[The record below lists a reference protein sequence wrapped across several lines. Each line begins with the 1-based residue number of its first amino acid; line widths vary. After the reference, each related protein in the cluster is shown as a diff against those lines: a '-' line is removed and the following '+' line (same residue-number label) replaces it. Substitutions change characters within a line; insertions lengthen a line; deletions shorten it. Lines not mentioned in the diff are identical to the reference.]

1 MIRMRKI
8 RYIILFGLAVCLLA
22 ASCGGGSQARRDALL
37 DILSSTSTDR
47 QTDFARL
54 DSLEQAAPD
63 ADEHERVVRRLV
75 REWLTAFETQ
85 QIPPDSVT
93 VSFVDYLEEHGTPR
107 ERCRA
112 LVLHGMGL
120 ERRGNVADAQLTF
133 QKALGLARQAGDSTQ
148 VLLCWMRL
156 GELYLL
162 RTKLRSEA
170 TEAYGNAMRL
180 AEQLGDASRLS
191 SCHANLGR
199 LYIAALPGDSLYDR
213 WQEGVAHYRKTAELA
228 REAGDEFNE
237 MVAKYELAGLYS
249 ARQHPYEALPL
260 LQETK
265 DFAFRTFPDQKG
277 ATLFSLITVFLQLD
291 RPDSAQV
298 YIDQALALPA
308 RQNNIRYHV
317 YEMLF
322 QYYQAKK
329 RPDLAAWAADSLFHY
344 QPAAALQ
351 QVSTEVAEIKEK
363 YANDQLAEAHARVS
377 RERDD
382 SILIGVSI
390 AVALLIVIVF
400 SRKAYRD
407 RLRRREQQLH
417 EKEQAIDTLQ
427 THLKEEKAHAEE
439 VSVRLTEMKAREQE
453 LSHALTND
461 TELMQRLRQ
470 EPKFLSEEDWEKLK
484 EVTDR
489 VYNNFTVR
497 LHEHCPQLT
506 EVYIR
511 YCILIKLGFTVSQI
525 AILMAVAPSSVS
537 QQKSRIKKR
546 LLQSADCAFA
556 EDDSLDEWL
565 AKY

>member
-1 MIRMRKI
+1 MRNLL
-8 RYIILFGLAVCLLA
+8 YFLLFCLAFCMLV
-22 ASCGGGSQARRDALL
+22 ASCGDGSQARREALL
-37 DILSSTSTDR
+37 DILSSTSTDS

-54 DSLEQAAPD
+54 DSLEQATPD
-63 ADEHERVVRRLV
+63 ADEHERMVRHLV

-85 QIPPDSVT
+85 QIAPDSVT
-93 VSFVDYLEEHGTPR
+93 APLVDYLEEHGTPR

-120 ERRGNVADAQLTF
+120 ERRGNVADAQLTY
-133 QKALGLARQAGDSTQ
+133 QKALSLARQAGDSTQ

-156 GELYLL
+156 DELYLL
-162 RTKLRSEA
+162 RTELRSEA

-180 AEQLGDASRLS
+180 AEQLGDASCLS

-213 WQEGVAHYRKTAELA
+213 WQEGVAHYRKAAELA
-228 REAGDEFNE
+228 REAGDEFDE

-265 DFAFRTFPDQKG
+265 DFMFRTFPDQKG

-329 RPDLAAWAADSLFHY
+329 LHDLAAWAADSLFHY

-407 RLRRREQQLH
+407 RLHHREQQLH
-417 EKEQAIDTLQ
+417 EKDEAINTLQ
-427 THLKEEKAHAEE
+427 TNLEEEKAHVEE
-439 VSVRLTEMKAREQE
+439 VSGRLSDIEAREHE
-453 LSHALTND
+453 LRHALTND
-461 TELMQRLRQ
+461 TELMQRLRK
-470 EPKFLSEEDWEKLK
+470 EPKFLDDSEWEKLK
-484 EVTDR
+484 VVVDD
-489 VYNNFTVR
+489 VYKDFTTR
-497 LHEHCPQLT
+497 LHERFPQLS

-511 YCILIKLGFTVSQI
+511 YCILIKLRFTVSQI

-537 QQKSRIKKR
+537 QQKSRIKKW
-546 LLQSADCAFA
+546 LLQTEGFAFG
-556 EDDSLDEWL
+556 EGETLDEWIGRF
-565 AKY
+565 

>member
-1 MIRMRKI
+1 MRKI
-8 RYIILFGLAVCLLA
+8 LYIFLFGLAVCLLA
-22 ASCGGGSQARRDALL
+22 ASCGGGSQARREALL
-37 DILSSTSTDR
+37 DILSSTSTDV

-63 ADEHERVVRRLV
+63 ADEHERVVQRLV
-75 REWLTAFETQ
+75 REWLTAVETQ
-85 QIPPDSVT
+85 QIAPDSVT
-93 VSFVDYLEEHGTPR
+93 APLVDYLEKHGTPR
-107 ERCRA
+107 ERVRA
-112 LVLHGMGL
+112 LLLHGMGL
-120 ERRGNVADAQLTF
+120 ERRDNAADALLAY
-133 QKALGLARQAGDSTQ
+133 QKALRLSQQADDSVQ

-156 GELYLL
+156 GELYYL
-162 RTKLRSEA
+162 RTDLRSEA
-170 TEAYGNAMRL
+170 AEAYGNAIRL

-191 SCHANLGR
+191 SCYANLGR
-199 LYIAALPGDSLYDR
+199 LYMAAQPGDSLYDR
-213 WQEGVAHYRKTAELA
+213 WQEGVAHYRKAAELA
-228 REAGDEFNE
+228 REAGDELNE
-237 MVAKYELAGLYS
+237 MAAKYELAGLYS
-249 ARQHPYEALPL
+249 TRQHPHEALPL

-344 QPAAALQ
+344 QPAAARQ
-351 QVSTEVAEIKEK
+351 QTSVQVAEIKEK
-363 YANDQLAEAHARVS
+363 YANDQLSEAHARVS
-377 RERDD
+377 QERDN
-382 SILIGVSI
+382 SILIGVAV
-390 AVALLIVIVF
+390 AVALLLVIVF

-407 RLRRREQQLH
+407 RLHRREQQLH
-417 EKEQAIDTLQ
+417 EKDQAIDTLQ
-427 THLKEEKAHAEE
+427 THLEEEKAHAEE
-439 VSVRLTEMKAREQE
+439 VSGRLSEMETREQE

-461 TELMQRLRQ
+461 TELMQRLRK
-470 EPKFLSEEDWEKLK
+470 EPKFLGEEDWEKLK
-484 EVTDR
+484 TVTDR
-489 VYNNFTVR
+489 VYNGFTVR
-497 LHEHCPQLT
+497 LHEYCPQLS

-525 AILMAVAPSSVS
+525 GILMAVAPSSVS

-546 LLQSADCAFA
+546 LLQSPGCAFA
-556 EDDSLDEWL
+556 EGESLDEWL
-565 AKY
+565 GRF

>member
-1 MIRMRKI
+1 MRKI
-8 RYIILFGLAVCLLA
+8 LYIFLFGLAVCLLA
-22 ASCGGGSQARRDALL
+22 ASCGGGSQARREALL
-37 DILSSTSTDR
+37 DILTSPSTDR

-63 ADEHERVVRRLV
+63 AGEHERVVHRLV
-75 REWLTAFETQ
+75 REWLTASQTQ
-85 QIPPDSVT
+85 QIAPDSVT
-93 VSFVDYLEEHGTPR
+93 APLVDYLEEHGTPR
-107 ERCRA
+107 ERARA
-112 LVLHGMGL
+112 LLLHGMGL
-120 ERRGNVADAQLTF
+120 ERRDNAADALLAY
-133 QKALGLARQAGDSTQ
+133 QKALRLSQQAGDSVQ

-156 GELYLL
+156 GELYYL
-162 RTKLRSEA
+162 RTDLRSEA
-170 TEAYGNAMRL
+170 AEAYGNAMSL

-199 LYIAALPGDSLYDR
+199 LYMAAQPGDSLYDR
-213 WQEGVAHYRKTAELA
+213 WQEGVAHYRKAAELA
-228 REAGDEFNE
+228 HEAGDELNE
-237 MVAKYELAGLYS
+237 MAAKYELAGLYS
-249 ARQHPYEALPL
+249 TRQHPHEALPL

-329 RPDLAAWAADSLFHY
+329 RPDLAAWAADSLFYY
-344 QPAAALQ
+344 QPTAARQ
-351 QVSTEVAEIKEK
+351 QTSVQVAEVKEK
-363 YANDQLAEAHARVS
+363 YDNEQLSEAHARVS
-377 RERDD
+377 RERDN
-382 SILIGVSI
+382 SILIGVAV
-390 AVALLIVIVF
+390 AVALLLVIVF

-407 RLRRREQQLH
+407 RLHRREQQLH
-417 EKEQAIDTLQ
+417 EKDQAIDTLQ
-427 THLKEEKAHAEE
+427 THLEEEKAHVEE
-439 VSVRLTEMKAREQE
+439 VSGRLSEMETREQE

-461 TELMQRLRQ
+461 TELMQRLRK

-484 EVTDR
+484 TVTDR

-525 AILMAVAPSSVS
+525 GILMAVAPSSVS
-537 QQKSRIKKR
+537 LQKSRIKKR
-546 LLQSADCAFA
+546 LLQSPGCAFA
-556 EDDSLDEWL
+556 EGESLDEWL
-565 AKY
+565 GRF

>member
-1 MIRMRKI
+1 MRKI
-8 RYIILFGLAVCLLA
+8 LYIFLFGLAVCLLA
-22 ASCGGGSQARRDALL
+22 ASCGGGSQARREALL
-37 DILSSTSTDR
+37 DILTSTSTDR

-63 ADEHERVVRRLV
+63 ADEHEQVVRRLV
-75 REWLTAFETQ
+75 RAWLTAFETQ
-85 QIPPDSVT
+85 QAAPDSVT
-93 VSFVDYLEEHGTPR
+93 APLVDYLEKHGTPR
-107 ERCRA
+107 ERVRA
-112 LVLHGMGL
+112 LLLHGMGL
-120 ERRGNVADAQLTF
+120 ERRDNAADALLAY
-133 QKALGLARQAGDSTQ
+133 QKALRLARQGGDSTQ

-162 RTKLRSEA
+162 RTELRSEA
-170 TEAYGNAMRL
+170 AEAYGNAMRL

-199 LYIAALPGDSLYDR
+199 LYMSAQPGDSLYDR
-213 WQEGVAHYRKTAELA
+213 WQEGVAHYRKAAELA
-228 REAGDEFNE
+228 HEAGDELNE
-237 MVAKYELAGLYS
+237 MAAKYELAGLYS
-249 ARQHPYEALPL
+249 TRQHPHEALPL

-329 RPDLAAWAADSLFHY
+329 RPDLAAWAADSLFYY
-344 QPAAALQ
+344 QPAAARQ
-351 QVSTEVAEIKEK
+351 QTSVQVAEVKEK
-363 YANDQLAEAHARVS
+363 YDNEQLSEAHARVS
-377 RERDD
+377 QERDN
-382 SILIGVSI
+382 SILIGVAV
-390 AVALLIVIVF
+390 AVALLLVIVF

-417 EKEQAIDTLQ
+417 EKDQAIDTLQ
-427 THLKEEKAHAEE
+427 THLEEEKAHAEE
-439 VSVRLTEMKAREQE
+439 VSGRLSEMETREQE

-461 TELMQRLRQ
+461 TELMQRLRK
-470 EPKFLSEEDWEKLK
+470 EPKFLGEEDWEKLK
-484 EVTDR
+484 AVTDR
-489 VYNNFTVR
+489 VYNGFTLR
-497 LHEHCPQLT
+497 LHEYCPQLS

-525 AILMAVAPSSVS
+525 GILMAVAPSSVS

-546 LLQSADCAFA
+546 LLQSPGCVFA
-556 EDDSLDEWL
+556 EGESLDEWL
-565 AKY
+565 GRF

>member
-1 MIRMRKI
+1 MRNI
-8 RYIILFGLAVCLLA
+8 LYILLFGLAVCLLA
-22 ASCGGGSQARRDALL
+22 ASCGGGSQARREALL
-37 DILSSTSTDR
+37 DILSSTSTDG

-63 ADEHERVVRRLV
+63 AGEHEQVVRRLV

-85 QIPPDSVT
+85 QAAPDSVT
-93 VSFVDYLEEHGTPR
+93 APFVDYLEKHGTSR
-107 ERCRA
+107 EQVYA
-112 LVLHGMGL
+112 LLLHGMGL
-120 ERRGNVADAQLTF
+120 ERRDNAADAQLAY
-133 QKALGLARQAGDSTQ
+133 QKALRLARQGGDSVQ

-162 RTKLRSEA
+162 RTELRSEA
-170 TEAYGNAMRL
+170 MEAYGNAMRL

-191 SCHANLGR
+191 SCYANLGR

-213 WQEGVAHYRKTAELA
+213 WQEGVAHYRKAAELA
-228 REAGDEFNE
+228 HEAGDEFNE
-237 MVAKYELAGLYS
+237 MVAKYELATLYIH
-249 ARQHPYEALPL
+249 RQHPYEALPL

-265 DFAFRTFPDQKG
+265 DFGLRTFPDQKG

-344 QPAAALQ
+344 QPAAARQ
-351 QVSTEVAEIKEK
+351 QVSTQVAEIKEK
-363 YANDQLAEAHARVS
+363 YANDQLSEDHARVS
-377 RERDD
+377 RQRDD
-382 SILIGVSI
+382 IILISLAV

-400 SRKAYRD
+400 GRKAYRD
-407 RLRRREQQLH
+407 RLHRREQQLH
-417 EKEQAIDTLQ
+417 EKDQAINTLQ
-427 THLKEEKAHAEE
+427 TNLEEEKAHTEE
-439 VSVRLTEMKAREQE
+439 VTGRLSEMEAREQE

-461 TELMQRLRQ
+461 TELMQRLRR
-470 EPKFLSEEDWEKLK
+470 EPKFLGEEDWEKLK
-484 EVTDR
+484 AVTDR
-489 VYNNFTVR
+489 VYNGFIIR
-497 LHEHCPQLT
+497 LHEHCPQLS

-511 YCILIKLGFTVSQI
+511 YCVLIKLGFTVSQI
-525 AILMAVAPSSVS
+525 GILMAVAPSSVS

-546 LLQSADCAFA
+546 LQQAEGCAFA
-556 EDDSLDEWL
+556 EGESLDEWL
-565 AKY
+565 GKF

>member
-1 MIRMRKI
+1 MRKI
-8 RYIILFGLAVCLLA
+8 LYIFLFGLAVCLLA
-22 ASCGGGSQARRDALL
+22 ASCGGGSQARREALL
-37 DILSSTSTDR
+37 DILSSTSTDS

-75 REWLTAFETQ
+75 REWLTAVETQ
-85 QIPPDSVT
+85 QIAPDSVT
-93 VSFVDYLEEHGTPR
+93 APLVDYLEKHGTLR
-107 ERCRA
+107 ERVRA
-112 LVLHGMGL
+112 LLLHGMGL
-120 ERRGNVADAQLTF
+120 ERRDNAADALLAY
-133 QKALGLARQAGDSTQ
+133 QKALRLSQQADDSVQ

-156 GELYLL
+156 GELYFI
-162 RTKLRSEA
+162 RTDLRSEA
-170 TEAYGNAMRL
+170 AEAYGNAMRL

-199 LYIAALPGDSLYDR
+199 LYMSAQPGDSLYDR
-213 WQEGVAHYRKTAELA
+213 WQEGVAHYRKAAELA
-228 REAGDEFNE
+228 HEAGDELNE
-237 MVAKYELAGLYS
+237 MAAKYELAGLYS
-249 ARQHPYEALPL
+249 TRQHPHEALPL

-265 DFAFRTFPDQKG
+265 DFAFSTFPDQKG

-329 RPDLAAWAADSLFHY
+329 RPDLAAWAADSLFYY
-344 QPAAALQ
+344 QPAAARQ
-351 QVSTEVAEIKEK
+351 QTSVQVAEIKEK
-363 YANDQLAEAHARVS
+363 YANDQLSEAHARVS
-377 RERDD
+377 QERDN
-382 SILIGVSI
+382 SILIGVAV
-390 AVALLIVIVF
+390 AVALLLVIVF

-407 RLRRREQQLH
+407 RLHRREQQLH
-417 EKEQAIDTLQ
+417 EKDQAIDTLQ
-427 THLKEEKAHAEE
+427 THLEEEKAHVEE
-439 VSVRLTEMKAREQE
+439 VSGRLSEMETREQE

-461 TELMQRLRQ
+461 TELMQRLRK
-470 EPKFLSEEDWEKLK
+470 EPKFLGEEDWEKLK
-484 EVTDR
+484 TVTDR
-489 VYNNFTVR
+489 VYNGFTVR
-497 LHEHCPQLT
+497 LHEYCPQLS

-525 AILMAVAPSSVS
+525 GILMAVAPSSVS

-546 LLQSADCAFA
+546 LLQSPGCAFA
-556 EDDSLDEWL
+556 EGESLDEWL
-565 AKY
+565 GRF